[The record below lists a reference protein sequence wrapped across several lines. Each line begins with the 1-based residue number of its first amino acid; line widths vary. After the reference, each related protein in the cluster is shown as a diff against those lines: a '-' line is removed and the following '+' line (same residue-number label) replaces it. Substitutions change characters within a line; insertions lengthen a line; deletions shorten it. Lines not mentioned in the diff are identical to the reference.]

1 MSRRMKWSSV
11 VLALSFGV
19 VSPAIGAEPGTAVDP
34 QAASTKEAAAAT
46 KPADAPA
53 AKLDVEVVA
62 LLQRTAKA
70 LESRSIET
78 EEEAGFRALITA
90 GDLLREDKTLAPSER
105 DRLRALCRVRL
116 AQAEDVLRRQTAKQA
131 ATEKTG
137 DGKRKVVAHN
147 AVMTNLK
154 TVAAPAN
161 PILAQQI
168 PGGLGFGRQQ
178 GNVGAGQ
185 TNAAK
190 ASAEELIE
198 IIESSIKPESWETN
212 GGTGVIRYFSIGHG
226 LVIRA
231 TADVHGNL
239 GGVLGQL
246 RP

>member
-1 MSRRMKWSSV
+1 MSRRMKWSPV

-19 VSPAIGAEPGTAVDP
+19 ASPALGAEPGAAVAP
-34 QAASTKEAAAAT
+34 QPAPMNETPTKA
-46 KPADAPA
+46 A

-70 LESRSIET
+70 LESRSIEP

-131 ATEKTG
+131 AAEKTG
-137 DGKRKVVAHN
+137 DGKRKVVARN
-147 AVMTNLK
+147 AVMTNPK

-161 PILAQQI
+161 PILAQQM
-168 PGGLGFGRQQ
+168 PGGLGFGQQQ

-185 TNAAK
+185 ANGAK